1 MKKTFVFSAV
11 LTLLTISSFA
21 SGNNNGEPVITK
33 PSKLSTLIVDA
44 NVSIVLVKNDNGTAA
59 LSGNEKF
66 TKNITFRK
74 TGDTLVIGYVKN
86 RDYKEKGVVYV
97 SANQLKNIKINSSAR
112 VRSIESLRIPKL
124 DVVINGTCEFS
135 ISNVGELNLSGTKN
149 FDFEEVRQERIIPA
163 GWSF

>member
-44 NVSIVLVKNDNGTAA
+44 NVSIVLVKDDNGNAA
-59 LSGNEKF
+59 LSGDAKF

>member
-11 LTLLTISSFA
+11 LTLLTISGFA
-21 SGNNNGEPVITK
+21 TGNNNGEPVITK

-59 LSGNEKF
+59 LTGDEKF

-112 VRSIESLRIPKL
+112 VRSVESLRIPKL

-163 GWSF
+163 SWSY

>member
-21 SGNNNGEPVITK
+21 TGNNNGEPVITK

-44 NVSIVLVKNDNGTAA
+44 NVSIVLVKDDNGNAA
-59 LSGNEKF
+59 LSGDEKF

-112 VRSIESLRIPKL
+112 VRSVESLRIPKL

-135 ISNVGELNLSGTKN
+135 ITNIGELNLSGTKN

>member
-66 TKNITFRK
+66 TKNITFTK

>member
-21 SGNNNGEPVITK
+21 TGNNNGEPVITK

-59 LSGNEKF
+59 LSGDEKF

-112 VRSIESLRIPKL
+112 VRSVESLRIPKL